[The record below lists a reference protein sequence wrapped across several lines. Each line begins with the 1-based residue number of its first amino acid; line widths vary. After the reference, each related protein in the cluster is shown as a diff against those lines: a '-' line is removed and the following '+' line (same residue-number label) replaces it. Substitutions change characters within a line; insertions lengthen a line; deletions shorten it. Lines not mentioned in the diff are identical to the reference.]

1 MKMLKMGLIQNYTEA
16 VLKHCNIL
24 DNNYQQDSRVLYKFV
39 PGKSFR
45 QLQDI
50 SPKKYIL
57 LKTMAC

>member
-16 VLKHCNIL
+16 VLKRNIL